1 MMLTRKSD
9 EQCLKNLVIESKMFD
24 KFKNMPEFEVEVGKA
39 LVKLKYIV
47 SRIEDNLV
55 NVFRLDSEDCGQDI
69 ELTILR
75 VFLNC

>member
-1 MMLTRKSD
+1 
-9 EQCLKNLVIESKMFD
+9 MFD
-24 KFKNMPEFEVEVGKA
+24 KFKNTPQFDVEVNEA
-39 LVKLKYIV
+39 LKKLVYIV
-47 SRIEDNLV
+47 SRINDNLV